1 MEFGLQK
8 VRWNDETLTADVL
21 DDKDEVVR
29 SIQYT
34 AREYGVCKAM
44 YIQKGGE
51 DYAQQE
57 QGRGR

>member
-21 DDKDEVVR
+21 DDKGEVIR

-34 AREYGVCKAM
+34 ASEYGVCKAL
-44 YIQKGGE
+44 YVQRGG
-51 DYAQQE
+51 DTNAGNRQ
-57 QGRGR
+57 